1 MNIFKLAANMR
12 SDLSIDD
19 SIKYQVLS
27 DKTAFIGVV
36 EQDNTIDGLEKLEPI
51 RFG

>member
-1 MNIFKLAANMR
+1 MR
-12 SDLSIDD
+12 SDLSIED

-27 DKTAFIGVV
+27 DNTAFIGVV
-36 EQDNTIDGLEKLEPI
+36 EQDNTTDELEVLEPI